1 VSDEQPGPSVDV
13 IACGDC
19 AALDR
24 IDPLTLLANAT
35 VPCTCG
41 CGWDQF
47 VCQICGKPVGI
58 RTSLGRIDLGDLRD
72 VPGAGTGDVFQEDI

>member
-1 VSDEQPGPSVDV
+1 VSGEQPGPSVEV
-13 IACGDC
+13 LACGDC

-35 VPCTCG
+35 VPCPCG

-58 RTSLGRIDLGDLRD
+58 RTTLGRLDLEAVSDA
-72 VPGAGTGDVFQEDI
+72 GAGDVFQEDI

>member
-1 VSDEQPGPSVDV
+1 MTSAIEPPDTPAATVDV

-24 IDPLTLLANAT
+24 IDPLTLLASVT
-35 VPCTCG
+35 RPCTCG
-41 CGWDQF
+41 CGWDEF

-58 RTSLGRIDLGDLRD
+58 RTTIGTIDLG
-72 VPGAGTGDVFQEDI
+72 AATE